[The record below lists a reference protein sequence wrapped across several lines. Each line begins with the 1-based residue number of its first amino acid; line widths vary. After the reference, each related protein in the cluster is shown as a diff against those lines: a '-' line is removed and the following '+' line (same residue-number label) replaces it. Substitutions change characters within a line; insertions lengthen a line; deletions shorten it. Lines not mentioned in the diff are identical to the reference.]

1 MRYEQ
6 KKYTGIEK
14 SKPEIK
20 IEHLHNAKSTK
31 SKATRMKQK
40 HILKYEVT
48 LMSQTSTELNVK
60 LSIID
65 TLNQKCGN

>member
-1 MRYEQ
+1 M
-6 KKYTGIEK
+6 KKKITRIEK

-20 IEHLHNAKSTK
+20 IEYLHNAKSTK
-31 SKATRMKQK
+31 CNPTHMKQK
-40 HILKYEVT
+40 NILKCAVT
-48 LMSQTSTELNVK
+48 LMLQTSTELNAK